1 MHEQNYGPCMH
12 DWLDEGIPPEDLGKP
27 KEMEDHRIQRATEGT
42 TSDPEDIPEPVL
54 DVVGGEGMPLEGTI
68 QRSLEDRMDADF
80 SDVRIHTGA
89 DATKACEAIDAR
101 AFTCGHKIA
110 FNSGEYNPE
119 SPEGQYLLAHELA
132 HVKQQTGGAAISM
145 MPKEGGL
152 QIDPDPQLERE
163 ADEMAA
169 QALSGEEPLVVNR
182 MGADVHIQR
191 MPSEAQLEQAHQEAE
206 ERFETSVSTDPEAL
220 AMEVDQLKENQATLF
235 DAIEGDTS
243 WRDRLGKAA
252 SKGAIGAAGGLVG
265 AAVGTMIAPG
275 VGTAGG
281 AVAGQQ
287 LISELASGVASDV
300 SKAAYE
306 PVYEAGSKAIAEKS
320 ADFGDYIE
328 DLIDEKIRKRFGGDD
343 YAGLEGVGA
352 SRGDQ

>member
-1 MHEQNYGPCMH
+1 
-12 DWLDEGIPPEDLGKP
+12 
-27 KEMEDHRIQRATEGT
+27 MEEHRIQRATEGT

-54 DVVGGEGMPLEGTI
+54 DVVGGEGMPLEGSI

-101 AFTCGHKIA
+101 AFTCGNKIA
-110 FNSGEYNPE
+110 FNAGEYNPE

-191 MPSEAQLEQAHQEAE
+191 AAKGESMAYEGLDNLTE
-206 ERFETSVSTDPEAL
+206 EVANLRETVA
-220 AMEVDQLKENQATLF
+220 ENQQEIQDTKSSLGALEDEVHGGLGETAAGIAGAGLGAGAIALGRAGMEPAMQDGLANTAMNPELAAPAMAATLM
-235 DAIEGDTS
+235 
-243 WRDRLGKAA
+243 AA
-252 SKGAIGAAGGLVG
+252 SVGAAGAGAKGLWDR
-265 AAVGTMIAPG
+265 AK
-275 VGTAGG
+275 
-281 AVAGQQ
+281 
-287 LISELASGVASDV
+287 ERF
-300 SKAAYE
+300 
-306 PVYEAGSKAIAEKS
+306 
-320 ADFGDYIE
+320 FGDE
-328 DLIDEKIRKRFGGDD
+328 TDEEEQFEEEERD
-343 YAGLEGVGA
+343 GLLSSIKERA
-352 SRGDQ
+352 S

>member
-1 MHEQNYGPCMH
+1 
-12 DWLDEGIPPEDLGKP
+12 
-27 KEMEDHRIQRATEGT
+27 MEDHRIQRATEGT

-54 DVVGGEGMPLEGTI
+54 DVVGGEGMRLESSI

-101 AFTCGHKIA
+101 AFTCGNKIA

-132 HVKQQTGGAAISM
+132 HVKQQTGVAAISM

-163 ADEMAA
+163 ADEAAA

-191 MPSEAQLEQAHQEAE
+191 MSIRDKLPTGGGDGDLTETVKELTERVTALENQQD
-206 ERFETSVSTDPEAL
+206 STDSSESQEPGKLRNGWNALKDKLSSTKEGAGNVARILGNQGRRGAQAAANTAKEHGDLAIGGLGAATIGSLGLAAGTASGTLPAL
-220 AMEVDQLKENQATLF
+220 A
-235 DAIEGDTS
+235 
-243 WRDRLGKAA
+243 
-252 SKGAIGAAGGLVG
+252 VG
-265 AAVGTMIAPG
+265 ALGAGAVTMMTEGAKKGMGYGAPS
-275 VGTAGG
+275 AG
-281 AVAGQQ
+281 AVAD
-287 LISELASGVASDV
+287 ELSSRGEFV
-300 SKAAYE
+300 SKL
-306 PVYEAGSKAIAEKS
+306 AEKLEFDRS
-320 ADFGDYIE
+320 VAGE
-328 DLIDEKIRKRFGGDD
+328 DPLAGG
-343 YAGLEGVGA
+343 
-352 SRGDQ
+352 R